1 MRRRFAGVLR
11 RVSLEFCDAMPDES
25 PAKVSERSVIASG
38 DSKERERRLG
48 RPKATLFLML
58 TVLWIFPSLGAVWMV
73 GSDARRWFDAAGF
86 IAALEMIRLEQ
97 WIGVAI
103 LTAHVVF
110 GWLTWHY
117 RRNEPLQEIVMGD
130 EPNPDDEP
138 TKRS

>member
-38 DSKERERRLG
+38 DSKEGGRRLG

-58 TVLWIFPSLGAVWMV
+58 TVLWIFPSFGAAWMI

-97 WIGVAI
+97 WIGMAI
-103 LTAHVVF
+103 LIAHVVF

-117 RRNEPLQEIVMGD
+117 RRNEPWQEIVMGD
-130 EPNPDDEP
+130 EPNPDHEP
-138 TKRS
+138 KKLS